1 MQMNAEEVKNLAWVQ
16 VTDWNSLPKMDSMT
30 NVVHVEEEDLDNFLH
45 NLYTEIMQ
53 NLNISY
59 DEAVTLMETEN
70 KTFYSLKKCLFE
82 KHFQIKP
89 FNDDLLELEKLLY
102 VPIMISE
109 PQNVQTKAEKVIND
123 FMALNDA
130 EKSEVMQRLSLFR
143 FTKKA

>member
-1 MQMNAEEVKNLAWVQ
+1 MNAEEVKNLAWVQ

-45 NLYTEIMQ
+45 NLYTEILQ

>member
-1 MQMNAEEVKNLAWVQ
+1 MNAEEVKNLAWVQ